1 MDGRRRGGKQEVSGP
16 SVLIEG
22 WLPIGPVGGDA
33 QRERGASSALPA
45 LYFLHVWWARRPLV
59 VSRAAV
65 LGSLLPA
72 WSPDWPHHLL
82 ARFPDETVYRQ
93 WFVRDLLGIRGD
105 PVAARRAIEKAKET
119 GERLPGGGYGYQR
132 AFTYT
137 PPEEHLQVVRELLSC
152 AWGDTDPVVA
162 DPMAGGGSIPF
173 EALRCG
179 LPVLAGELNPV
190 AYVIL
195 AATLDYP
202 ARFGEDLV
210 RDIER
215 FGEMWAERVQQCL
228 TPYFPVQLHERVFA
242 YLWARTVACP
252 YTGKPVP
259 LSPNWWLRSKDEP
272 VVAVR
277 LVADDNSES
286 CRFEIVRGRSARAS
300 RPERGTVAGGE
311 GVSPWTGDPIPEDY
325 IKTEAQAG
333 RMGAQLYAVAIQ
345 TAQGKKDF
353 RLPTEEDLEAV
364 RAAEEELA
372 RRLPAWEAKGL
383 VPSEPFPETA
393 TDTRPLRYGMR
404 TWADLFSPRQLL
416 ALCTYLE
423 AYHEVAA
430 EVRAALP
437 EDRARAVLT
446 YLALVLDKCAD
457 YNSTL
462 ASWDATRFKVRNTF
476 DRHDFS
482 FKWSF
487 GEMNLIAPGMGF
499 DWAVDQV
506 LDAYLGLA
514 GLAGPPARRLFAA
527 PKPRPPA
534 TIRLGNAA
542 HMPEVA
548 TGSVHA
554 IVVDPP
560 YYANVMYGELSDFF
574 YVWLKRTVGDLY
586 PETFAS
592 VLTDKDAEAV
602 ANPARFRG
610 LAGRSP
616 QELADQDYERKMFS
630 CFREFHR
637 VLRDDG
643 VLTVM
648 FTHKRTDAWNA
659 LGRALIEAGFEIRA
673 SWPVRTEP
681 EHSLHQAKKNAAQST
696 ILMVCRKRAASGDP
710 AWWDEVKG
718 KVREEARRRAGEY
731 EAAGITGVDLYLATY
746 GPTLG
751 VLSRH
756 WPVLTG
762 EVDPETG
769 DPRRLAPEE
778 ALQVARQEVIALR
791 KQGLL
796 GRSVRFDPVTDFY
809 LLAWDAFRAATFPAD
824 EARKL
829 ALALGVDLESS
840 LVRQHRVL
848 SKQGDA
854 VTLQGPQERRTRG
867 RLDPQAETFPTW
879 LDAVHTALL
888 VVEEDGTMAAR
899 RFLNDHGLTGD
910 ATFRALLQGLIRAI
924 PATRDREGRYLRTEA
939 EALERLRQAV
949 FPDLEP
955 APVETPPPEPGR
967 LPGLHEEDED

>member
-1 MDGRRRGGKQEVSGP
+1 MDL
-16 SVLIEG
+16 LIESHM
-22 WLPIGPVGGDA
+22 PIAELGA
-33 QRERGASSALPA
+33 EARRENSTGQHPPPNR
-45 LYFLHVWWARRPLV
+45 LHVWWARRPLV

-65 LGSLLPA
+65 LGSLLPS
-72 WSPDWPHHLL
+72 WSEDWPEELRRL
-82 ARFPDETVYRQ
+82 FPDEAAYRE
-93 WFVRDLLGIRGD
+93 WFLRDLLGIRGD
-105 PVAARRAIEKAKET
+105 PVRARRAIDVAKQR
-119 GERLPGGGYGYQR
+119 GARVANPYGYER
-132 AFTYT
+132 AFAFT
-137 PPEEHLQVVRELLSC
+137 PSEEDLAIAGKLFTL
-152 AWGDTDPVVA
+152 AWGDSGATVA

-179 LPVLAGELNPV
+179 LHVLAGELNPV
-190 AYVIL
+190 AYIVL
-195 AATLDYP
+195 AATVDYP
-202 ARFGEDLV
+202 ARFGESLT

-215 FGEMWAERVQQCL
+215 FGKAWSDRVRERL
-228 TPYFPVQLHERVFA
+228 ARFFPSQRREQVLA

-277 LVADDNSES
+277 LIADEDADV
-286 CRFEIVRGRSARAS
+286 CRFEIVRGRAARAA

-311 GVSPWTGDPIPEDY
+311 AISPWTGDPILEEY
-325 IKTEAQAG
+325 IKAEARVG
-333 RMGAQLYAVAIQ
+333 RMGAQLYAVVIQ

-353 RLPTEEDLEAV
+353 RLPTDEDLDAV
-364 RAAEEELA
+364 RQAEEELA

-383 VPSEPFPETA
+383 VPREAFPETA
-393 TDTRPLRYGMR
+393 TDTRPLQYGMR

-430 EVRAALP
+430 EVCAALP

-446 YLALVLDKCAD
+446 YLAFVLDKCAD
-457 YNSTL
+457 YNCSFGF
-462 ASWDATRFKVRNTF
+462 WDYTRWGIRHAMTG
-476 DRHDFS
+476 HDFRMVWR
-482 FKWSF
+482 FA
-487 GEMNLIAPGMGF
+487 EMNLIAPGMGF
-499 DWAVDQV
+499 DWALDQV
-506 LDAYLGLA
+506 LDAYRGLA
-514 GLAGPPARRLFAA
+514 RLAGPPARRLFAA
-527 PKPRPPA
+527 PSPRPPA

-574 YVWLKRTVGDLY
+574 YVWLKRTVGNLY
-586 PETFAS
+586 PEAFAS

-602 ANPARFRG
+602 ANPARFKG
-610 LAGRSP
+610 LVGRSP
-616 QELADQDYERKMFS
+616 QELADRDYERKMFA

-659 LGRALIEAGFEIRA
+659 LGRALIEAGFEVRA
-673 SWPVRTEP
+673 AWPVRTES

-696 ILMVCRKRAASGDP
+696 ILMVCRKRSGTDEP
-710 AWWDEVKG
+710 TWWDDIRGE
-718 KVREEARRRAGEY
+718 VREEARRRAREY
-731 EAAGITGVDLYLATY
+731 EEAGITGVDLYLATY

-769 DPRRLAPEE
+769 EPRRLAPEE

-796 GRSVRFDPVTDFY
+796 GRPVQFDPVTDFY

-829 ALALGVDLESS
+829 ALALDVDLESG

-854 VTLQGPQERRTRG
+854 VTLQQPRERRTRG
-867 RLDPQAETFPTW
+867 RLDPQAETFPTM
-879 LDAVHTALL
+879 LDALHTTLL
-888 VVEEDGTMAAR
+888 VVDEDGTMAAR
-899 RFLNDHGLTGD
+899 RFLDERGLTGD
-910 ATFRALLQGLIRAI
+910 ATFRALVQGLIRAI
-924 PATRDREGRYLRTEA
+924 PATRDREGRYLRPEA
-939 EALERLRQAV
+939 ELLERLRQAI
-949 FPDLEP
+949 FPELEP

-967 LPGLHEEDED
+967 LPGFEEDEEI

>member
-1 MDGRRRGGKQEVSGP
+1 
-16 SVLIEG
+16 
-22 WLPIGPVGGDA
+22 
-33 QRERGASSALPA
+33 
-45 LYFLHVWWARRPLV
+45 V

-65 LGSLLPA
+65 LGSLLPT
-72 WSPDWPHHLL
+72 WTEDWPEDLRR
-82 ARFPDETVYRQ
+82 RFPDEATYRE
-93 WFVRDLLGIRGD
+93 WFLRDLLGIRGD
-105 PVAARRAIEKAKET
+105 PVAARRAIDAAKQR
-119 GERLPGGGYGYQR
+119 GARIANPYDYDR
-132 AFTYT
+132 AFTFT
-137 PPEEHLQVVRELLSC
+137 PSEEDLTAAGKLLTL
-152 AWGDTDPVVA
+152 AWGDSGVIVA

-179 LPVLAGELNPV
+179 LHVLAGELNPV
-190 AYVIL
+190 AYVVL
-195 AATLDYP
+195 AATVDYP
-202 ARFGEDLV
+202 ARFAESLIH
-210 RDIER
+210 DIER
-215 FGEMWAERVQQCL
+215 FGKAWGDRVRERL
-228 TPYFPVQLHERVFA
+228 APFFPSQPREQVLA

-259 LSPNWWLRSKDEP
+259 LSPNWWLCSKDEP

-277 LVADDNSES
+277 LITDDKDDS
-286 CRFEIVRGRSARAS
+286 CRFEMVRGQAARAI
-300 RPERGTVAGGE
+300 RPDRGTVAGGE

-325 IKTEAQAG
+325 IKAEAQAG

-353 RLPTEEDLEAV
+353 RLPTEADLDAV
-364 RAAEEELA
+364 RQAEEELA
-372 RRLPAWEAKGL
+372 RRLPGWEAKGL
-383 VPSEPFPETA
+383 VPTEPFPEVA
-393 TDTRPLRYGMR
+393 NDTRPLQYGMR
-404 TWADLFSPRQLL
+404 TWADLFSTRQLL

-430 EVRAALP
+430 EVRATLP

-446 YLALVLDKCAD
+446 YLALVLDKCVD

-506 LDAYLGLA
+506 LDAYRGLA
-514 GLAGPPARRLFAA
+514 RLAGPPARRLFAA
-527 PKPRPPA
+527 PNPRLPA
-534 TIRLGNAA
+534 SIRLGNAA
-542 HMPEVA
+542 HMPEVP
-548 TGSVHA
+548 TGSVHT

-586 PETFAS
+586 PEAFAS

-602 ANPARFRG
+602 ANPARFKG
-610 LAGRSP
+610 LSGRRP
-616 QELADQDYERKMFS
+616 DELADQDYERKMFA

-648 FTHKRTDAWNA
+648 FTHKRADAWNA

-673 SWPVRTEP
+673 SWPVRTES
-681 EHSLHQAKKNAAQST
+681 EHSLHQVKKNAAQST
-696 ILMVCRKRAASGDP
+696 ILMICRKRPSSVEP
-710 AWWDEVKG
+710 SWWDEVRG
-718 KVREEARRRAGEY
+718 KVREEARRRAREY
-731 EAAGITGVDLYLATY
+731 GAAGISGVDLYLATY

-762 EVDPETG
+762 ETDPETG
-769 DPRRLAPEE
+769 ESRQLAPED
-778 ALQVARQEVIALR
+778 ALHVAREEVIALR

-796 GRSVRFDPVTDFY
+796 GRPVQFDPVMDFY

-829 ALALGVDLESS
+829 ALALGVDLESE
-840 LVRQHRVL
+840 LVRQHHVL
-848 SKQGDA
+848 AKRRDT
-854 VTLQGPQERRTRG
+854 VTLQEPQERRTRG
-867 RLDPQAETFPTW
+867 RLDPEAVSFPTL

-888 VVEEDGTMAAR
+888 VEQEDGTQAAR
-899 RFLNDHGLTGD
+899 RFLDSHNLTGD
-910 ATFRALLQGLIRAI
+910 ATFKALVQGLIRAI
-924 PATRDREGRYLRTEA
+924 PAARDREGHYLRPEA

-949 FPDLEP
+949 FPELEP
-955 APVETPPPEPGR
+955 APVELEPPEQMR
-967 LPGLHEEDED
+967 LGLTSADEGEDDGE

>member
-1 MDGRRRGGKQEVSGP
+1 L
-16 SVLIEG
+16 LIEG
-22 WLPIGPVGGDA
+22 WVPIGPLGGEA
-33 QRERGASSALPA
+33 QRERKTSSALPP

-72 WSPDWPHHLL
+72 WSPDWPGELKE
-82 ARFPDETVYRQ
+82 RFPDEATYRQ

-105 PVAARRAIEKAKET
+105 PVAARRAIERET
-119 GERLPGGGYGYQR
+119 ALGIRTPGNKYGYGR
-132 AFTYT
+132 AFTYI
-137 PPEEHLQVVRELLSC
+137 PDDQHLNVARDLIGY
-152 AWGDTDPVVA
+152 AWGDGDVVVA

-179 LPVLAGELNPV
+179 FCVFAGELNPV

-202 ARFGEDLV
+202 ARFGEELAEDLAKFGRV
-210 RDIER
+210 WGQLGRSRLDR
-215 FGEMWAERVQQCL
+215 FYPSGPGEQVS
-228 TPYFPVQLHERVFA
+228 A
-242 YLWARTVACP
+242 YLWARTVRCP

-277 LVADDNSES
+277 LVAEPDAEV
-286 CRFEIVRGRSARAS
+286 CRFEIVRGREARAA

-311 GVSPWTGDPIPEDY
+311 GISPWTGDPIPEDY
-325 IKTEAQAG
+325 IKAEAQAG
-333 RMGAQLYAVAIQ
+333 RMGAQLYAVVIQ

-353 RLPTEEDLEAV
+353 RLPTDEDLDAV
-364 RAAEEELA
+364 RQAEEELA
-372 RRLPAWEAKGL
+372 RRLPGWEAKGL
-383 VPSEPFPETA
+383 VPREEIRDGLKTSE
-393 TDTRPLRYGMR
+393 PLRYGMR

-437 EDRARAVLT
+437 EERARAVLT
-446 YLALVLDKCAD
+446 YMAFALSKCLN
-457 YNSTL
+457 YNSRLCVWHAARNTV
-462 ASWDATRFKVRNTF
+462 ANTF

-487 GEMNLIAPGMGF
+487 AEANPPAFNF
-499 DWAVDQV
+499 DWALDQV
-506 LDAYLGLA
+506 LDAYRGLA
-514 GLAGPPARRLFAA
+514 RLAGPPARRLFATSN
-527 PKPRPPA
+527 PRPPA

-542 HMPEVA
+542 HMPEVP

-586 PETFAS
+586 PEAFAS
-592 VLTDKDAEAV
+592 VLSDKDAEAV
-602 ANPARFRG
+602 ANPARFKG
-610 LAGRSP
+610 LVGRSP
-616 QELADQDYERKMFS
+616 QELADQDYERKMFA

-659 LGRALIEAGFEIRA
+659 LGRALIEAGFEVRA
-673 SWPVRTEP
+673 SWPVRTES

-696 ILMVCRKRAASGDP
+696 ILMVCRKRPPSGE
-710 AWWDEVKG
+710 ATWWDEVKG
-718 KVREEARRRAGEY
+718 KVREEARRRAREY
-731 EAAGITGVDLYLATY
+731 EEAGITGVDLYLATY

-762 EVDPETG
+762 EADPETG
-769 DPRRLAPEE
+769 EPRRLAPEE

-796 GRSVRFDPVTDFY
+796 GRPVQFDPVTDFY

-829 ALALGVDLESS
+829 ALALDVDLESG

-854 VTLQGPQERRTRG
+854 VTLQQPRERRTRG

-879 LDAVHTALL
+879 LDAVHTTLL

-899 RFLNDHGLTGD
+899 RFLDGHGLTGD
-910 ATFRALLQGLIRAI
+910 ATFRALVQGLIRAI
-924 PATRDREGRYLRTEA
+924 PATRDREGRYLRPEA
-939 EALERLRQAV
+939 EALERLRQAI
-949 FPDLEP
+949 FPELEP

-967 LPGLHEEDED
+967 LPGFEEDEEI

>member
-1 MDGRRRGGKQEVSGP
+1 MDL
-16 SVLIEG
+16 LIESHM
-22 WLPIGPVGGDA
+22 PIAELGA
-33 QRERGASSALPA
+33 EARRENSTGQHPPPNR
-45 LYFLHVWWARRPLV
+45 LHVWWARRPLV

-65 LGSLLPA
+65 LGSLLPS
-72 WSPDWPHHLL
+72 WSEDWPEELRRL
-82 ARFPDETVYRQ
+82 FPDEAAYRE
-93 WFVRDLLGIRGD
+93 WFLRDLLGIRGD

-119 GERLPGGGYGYQR
+119 RERLPGGGYGYQR
-132 AFTYT
+132 AFTYS
-137 PPEEHLQVVRELLSC
+137 PPEEHLQVVRQLL
-152 AWGDTDPVVA
+152 ARVWGDGDPVVA

-202 ARFGEDLV
+202 VRFGEYLV
-210 RDIER
+210 SDIQR
-215 FGEMWAERVQQCL
+215 FGQIWAERVQQRL
-228 TPYFPVQLHERVFA
+228 APYFPVQPHERAFA

-277 LVADDNSES
+277 LIADEDADV
-286 CRFEIVRGRSARAS
+286 CRFEIVRGRAARAA

-311 GVSPWTGDPIPEDY
+311 GISPWTDDPIHEDY
-325 IKTEAQAG
+325 IKAEAQAG
-333 RMGAQLYAVAIQ
+333 HMGAQLYAVAIQ

-353 RLPTEEDLEAV
+353 RLPTDEDLDAV
-364 RAAEEELA
+364 RQAEAELA
-372 RRLPAWEAKGL
+372 RRLPGWEAKGL
-383 VPSEPFPETA
+383 VPREPFPDTA
-393 TDTRPLRYGMR
+393 NDTRPLQYGMR

-423 AYHEVAA
+423 AYHGVAA

-446 YLALVLDKCAD
+446 YMAFALSKCLDR
-457 YNSTL
+457 NNFL
-462 ASWDATRFKVRNTF
+462 ASWIPQRFVIRNTF

-487 GEMNLIAPGMGF
+487 AEF
-499 DWAVDQV
+499 DAARMLLPWALDQV
-506 LDAYLGLA
+506 LDAYRGLA
-514 GLAGPPARRLFAA
+514 RLAGPSARRLFTA
-527 PKPRPPA
+527 PSPRRPA
-534 TIRLGNAA
+534 SIRLGNAA
-542 HMPEVA
+542 HMPEVP
-548 TGSVHA
+548 TGSIHA

-574 YVWLKRTVGDLY
+574 YVWLKRAVGDLY
-586 PETFAS
+586 PEAFGS

-602 ANPARFRG
+602 ANPARFKG
-610 LAGRSP
+610 LVGRSP
-616 QELADQDYERKMFS
+616 QELADQDYERKMFA

-637 VLRDDG
+637 VLRDAG

-659 LGRALIEAGFEIRA
+659 LGRALIEAGFEVRA
-673 SWPVRTEP
+673 SWPVRTEF

-696 ILMVCRKRAASGDP
+696 ILMVCRKRSGAGEP
-710 AWWDEVKG
+710 TWWDDIKG
-718 KVREEARRRAGEY
+718 EVREEARRRAQEY
-731 EAAGITGVDLYLATY
+731 EEAGITGVDLYLATY

-769 DPRRLAPEE
+769 EPRRLAPEE

-791 KQGLL
+791 KQRLL
-796 GRSVRFDPVTDFY
+796 GRPVQFDPVTDFY

-848 SKQGDA
+848 AKRGDA
-854 VTLQGPQERRTRG
+854 VTLQEPRERRTRG
-867 RLDPQAETFPTW
+867 RLDPEAETFPTW

-888 VVEEDGTMAAR
+888 VVQEDGTRAAR
-899 RFLNDHGLTGD
+899 RFLDGHGLAGG
-910 ATFRALLQGLIRAI
+910 ATFKALVQGLIRAI
-924 PATRDREGRYLRTEA
+924 PATRNREGRYLRPEA

-955 APVETPPPEPGR
+955 APEEAPEPEQ
-967 LPGLHEEDED
+967 LAILEDDEEGGNE

>member
-1 MDGRRRGGKQEVSGP
+1 MIRSTVEHWVPVRELGGEA
-16 SVLIEG
+16 I
-22 WLPIGPVGGDA
+22 
-33 QRERGASSALPA
+33 RERGASSALPP

-72 WSPDWPHHLL
+72 WSRDWPADLRR
-82 ARFPDETVYRQ
+82 RFPDEATYRQ
-93 WFVRDLLGIRGD
+93 WFLRDLLGIRGD

-119 GERLPGGGYGYQR
+119 RERLPGGGYGYQR

-137 PPEEHLQVVRELLSC
+137 SPEEHLQVVRQLLTW
-152 AWGDTDPVVA
+152 AWGDGDPVVA

-179 LPVLAGELNPV
+179 LPVVAGELNPV

-210 RDIER
+210 SDIER
-215 FGEMWAERVQQCL
+215 FGQMWAERAQERL
-228 TPYFPVQLHERVFA
+228 APYFPVQPRERVFA

-277 LVADDNSES
+277 LIADDDADV
-286 CRFEIVRGRSARAS
+286 CGFEIVRGRAARAA
-300 RPERGTVAGGE
+300 RPERGTIAGGE
-311 GVSPWTGDPIPEDY
+311 GISPWTGDPIPEDY
-325 IKTEAQAG
+325 IKAEAQAG

-353 RLPTEEDLEAV
+353 RPPAEADLEAV
-364 RAAEEELA
+364 RQAEEELA

-383 VPSEPFPETA
+383 VPREAFPETA
-393 TDTRPLRYGMR
+393 TDTRPLQYGMR

-423 AYHEVAA
+423 AYHEVAE
-430 EVRAALP
+430 EVRRALP
-437 EDRARAVLT
+437 EERARAVLT
-446 YLALVLDKCAD
+446 YLALLLDKCVD
-457 YNSTL
+457 YN
-462 ASWDATRFKVRNTF
+462 NTF
-476 DRHDFS
+476 AFWDYTRWGLKHAMTGHDFRMV
-482 FKWSF
+482 WRF
-487 GEMNLIAPGMGF
+487 GEF
-499 DWAVDQV
+499 DAARMLLPWALDQV
-506 LDAYLGLA
+506 LDAYRGLVR
-514 GLAGPPARRLFAA
+514 LAGPPARRLFAA
-527 PKPRPPA
+527 PNPRPPA

-574 YVWLKRTVGDLY
+574 YVWLKRAVGDLY
-586 PETFAS
+586 PEAFAS

-602 ANPARFRG
+602 ANPARFKG
-610 LAGRSP
+610 LSGRRP
-616 QELADQDYERKMFS
+616 DDLADQDYERKMFA

-648 FTHKRTDAWNA
+648 FTHKRADAWNA
-659 LGRALIEAGFEIRA
+659 LGRALIEAGFEVRA
-673 SWPVRTEP
+673 SWPVRTES

-696 ILMVCRKRAASGDP
+696 ILMVCRKRPPAGDP
-710 AWWDEVKG
+710 AWWDEVRG
-718 KVREEARRRAGEY
+718 KVREEARTRAREY

-762 EVDPETG
+762 ETDPETKE
-769 DPRRLAPEE
+769 PRRLAPED
-778 ALQVARQEVIALR
+778 ALHVAREEVIALR

-796 GRSVRFDPVTDFY
+796 GRAVQFDPVTDFY

-848 SKQGDA
+848 AKRGDA
-854 VTLQGPQERRTRG
+854 VTLQEPRERRTRG
-867 RLDPQAETFPTW
+867 RLDPEAETFPTW

-888 VVEEDGTMAAR
+888 VVQEDGTRAAK
-899 RFLNDHGLTGD
+899 RFLDSHGLTGD
-910 ATFRALLQGLIRAI
+910 ATFKALAQGLIRAI
-924 PATRDREGRYLRTEA
+924 PATRDRDGHYLRPEA
-939 EALERLRQAV
+939 DALERLRQAV

-955 APVETPPPEPGR
+955 APVETLPPEPGR
-967 LPGLHEEDED
+967 LPGFAEDEEV

>member
-1 MDGRRRGGKQEVSGP
+1 MNL
-16 SVLIEG
+16 LIESHM
-22 WLPIGPVGGDA
+22 PVAELGA
-33 QRERGASSALPA
+33 EAIRERGASSALPP

-65 LGSLLPA
+65 LGSLLPV
-72 WSPDWPHHLL
+72 WSEDWPEDLRR
-82 ARFPDETVYRQ
+82 RFPDEATYRQ
-93 WFVRDLLGIRGD
+93 WFLRDLLGIRGD
-105 PVAARRAIEKAKET
+105 PVRARRAIDAAKQR
-119 GERLPGGGYGYQR
+119 GARVANPYDYDR
-132 AFTYT
+132 AFTFT
-137 PPEEHLQVVRELLSC
+137 PLEEDLAAAARLLTL
-152 AWGDTDPVVA
+152 AWGDSGVIVA

-179 LPVLAGELNPV
+179 LRVLAGELNPV
-190 AYVIL
+190 AYVVLL
-195 AATLDYP
+195 ATVDYP
-202 ARFGEDLV
+202 ARFGESLI

-215 FGEMWAERVQQCL
+215 FGKAWGDRVRERL
-228 TPYFPVQLHERVFA
+228 APFFPSQPGEQVLA

-259 LSPNWWLRSKDEP
+259 LSPNWWLRSRDEP

-277 LVADDNSES
+277 LIADDKDDS
-286 CRFEIVRGRSARAS
+286 CRFEIVRGREARAA
-300 RPERGTVAGGE
+300 RPERGTVAGGK
-311 GVSPWTGDPIPEDY
+311 GISPWTRDLILEDY
-325 IKTEAQAG
+325 IKAEAQAG
-333 RMGAQLYAVAIQ
+333 RMGAQLYAVVIQ

-353 RLPTEEDLEAV
+353 RLPTEEDLDAV
-364 RAAEEELA
+364 RQAEKELA

-383 VPSEPFPETA
+383 VPREPFPETA
-393 TDTRPLRYGMR
+393 NDTRPLQYGMR

-423 AYHEVAA
+423 AYHEVAY

-437 EDRARAVLT
+437 EERARAVLT
-446 YLALVLDKCAD
+446 YLAFVLDKCAD
-457 YNSTL
+457 YNSRMCPWHPSRQVI
-462 ASWDATRFKVRNTF
+462 AHTF

-487 GEMNLIAPGMGF
+487 GEMNLIAPSMGF
-499 DWAVDQV
+499 DWALDQV
-506 LDAYLGLA
+506 LDAYRGLA
-514 GLAGPPARRLFAA
+514 RLVGPPARRLFAV
-527 PKPRPPA
+527 PNPRPPA
-534 TIRLGNAA
+534 TVRLGNAA
-542 HMPEVA
+542 HMPEVP

-586 PETFAS
+586 PEAFAS

-602 ANPARFRG
+602 ANPARFKG
-610 LAGRSP
+610 LVGRSP
-616 QELADQDYERKMFS
+616 QELADQDYERKMFA

-659 LGRALIEAGFEIRA
+659 LGRALIEAGFEVRA
-673 SWPVRTEP
+673 SWPVRTES

-696 ILMVCRKRAASGDP
+696 ILMVCRKRARSGEP
-710 AWWDEVKG
+710 TWWDDIKG
-718 KVREEARRRAGEY
+718 EVREEARRLAREY

-762 EVDPETG
+762 EVDPETRA
-769 DPRRLAPEE
+769 PRRLAPEE

-796 GRSVRFDPVTDFY
+796 GRPVQFDPVTDFY
-809 LLAWDAFRAATFPAD
+809 LLAWDTFRAATFPAD

-854 VTLQGPQERRTRG
+854 VTLQGPRERRTRG
-867 RLDPQAETFPTW
+867 RLDPQAETFPTL
-879 LDAVHTALL
+879 LDAAHTTLL

-899 RFLNDHGLTGD
+899 RFLDGHGLTGD
-910 ATFRALLQGLIRAI
+910 ATFRALVQGLIRAI
-924 PATRDREGRYLRTEA
+924 PTTRDREGRYLRPEA

-955 APVETPPPEPGR
+955 APVEVPTPKPPV
-967 LPGLHEEDED
+967 LPGFEEEEID

>member
-1 MDGRRRGGKQEVSGP
+1 L
-16 SVLIEG
+16 LIES
-22 WLPIGPVGGDA
+22 WVPIGPLGGEA
-33 QRERGASSALPA
+33 QRERKASSALPP

-65 LGSLLPA
+65 LGSLLPS
-72 WSPDWPHHLL
+72 WSEDWPEELRR
-82 ARFPDETVYRQ
+82 RFPDEGAYRE
-93 WFVRDLLGIRGD
+93 WFLRDLLGIRGD
-105 PVAARRAIEKAKET
+105 PVRARRAIDVARQR
-119 GERLPGGGYGYQR
+119 GARVANPYGYER
-132 AFTYT
+132 AFAFT
-137 PPEEHLQVVRELLSC
+137 PSEEDLAIAGKLLAL
-152 AWGDTDPVVA
+152 AWGDSGATVA

-179 LPVLAGELNPV
+179 LHVLAGELNPV
-190 AYVIL
+190 AYIVL
-195 AATLDYP
+195 AATVDYP
-202 ARFGEDLV
+202 ARFGESLS

-215 FGEMWAERVQQCL
+215 FGKAWSDRVRERL
-228 TPYFPVQLHERVFA
+228 ARFFPSQPREQVLA

-277 LVADDNSES
+277 LIADEDADV
-286 CRFEIVRGRSARAS
+286 CRFEIVRGRAARAA

-311 GVSPWTGDPIPEDY
+311 GISPWTDDPIDEDY
-325 IKTEAQAG
+325 IKAEAQAG
-333 RMGAQLYAVAIQ
+333 HMGAQLYAVAIQ

-353 RLPTEEDLEAV
+353 RLPTDEDLDAV
-364 RAAEEELA
+364 RQAEEELA
-372 RRLPAWEAKGL
+372 RRLPGWEAKGL
-383 VPSEPFPETA
+383 VPKEERFIGPADRSA
-393 TDTRPLRYGMR
+393 NYGIIR
-404 TWADLFSPRQLL
+404 WDQAFSPRQLL

-430 EVRAALP
+430 EVRGALP

-462 ASWDATRFKVRNTF
+462 ASWHAGRGVMRNTF

-487 GEMNLIAPGMGF
+487 GEF
-499 DWAVDQV
+499 DAARMLLPWALDQV
-506 LDAYLGLA
+506 IDAYRGLASLA
-514 GLAGPPARRLFAA
+514 GLPARRLFAA
-527 PKPRPPA
+527 PNPRPPA
-534 TIRLGNAA
+534 IIRLGNAA
-542 HMPEVA
+542 HMPEVP

-586 PETFAS
+586 PEAFAT

-602 ANPARFRG
+602 ANPARFKG
-610 LAGRSP
+610 LVGRSP
-616 QELADQDYERKMFS
+616 QELADQDYERKMFA

-659 LGRALIEAGFEIRA
+659 LGRALIEAGFEVRA
-673 SWPVRTEP
+673 SWPVRTES

-696 ILMVCRKRAASGDP
+696 ILMVCRKRPPSGE
-710 AWWDEVKG
+710 ATWWDEVKG
-718 KVREEARRRAGEY
+718 RVREEARRRAREY
-731 EAAGITGVDLYLATY
+731 EEAGITGVDLYLATY

-762 EVDPETG
+762 EADPETG
-769 DPRRLAPEE
+769 EPRRLAPEE

-796 GRSVRFDPVTDFY
+796 GRPVQFDPVTDFY

-848 SKQGDA
+848 AKRGDA
-854 VTLQGPQERRTRG
+854 VTLQEPRERRTRG
-867 RLDPQAETFPTW
+867 RLDPEAETFPTW

-888 VVEEDGTMAAR
+888 VVQEDGTRAAR
-899 RFLNDHGLTGD
+899 RFLDGHGLAGG
-910 ATFRALLQGLIRAI
+910 ATFKALVQGLIRAI
-924 PATRDREGRYLRTEA
+924 PATRNREGGYLRPEA

-955 APVETPPPEPGR
+955 APEEAPEPEQ
-967 LPGLHEEDED
+967 LAILEDDEEGGNE

>member
-1 MDGRRRGGKQEVSGP
+1 M
-16 SVLIEG
+16 LIES
-22 WLPIGPVGGDA
+22 WVPIGPLGSEA
-33 QRERGASSALPA
+33 QRERKASSALPP

-65 LGSLLPA
+65 LGSLLPS
-72 WSPDWPHHLL
+72 WSEDWPEELRR
-82 ARFPDETVYRQ
+82 RFPDEGAYRE
-93 WFVRDLLGIRGD
+93 WFLRDLLGIRGD
-105 PVAARRAIEKAKET
+105 PVRARRAIDVAKQR
-119 GERLPGGGYGYQR
+119 GARVANPYGYER
-132 AFTYT
+132 AFAFT
-137 PPEEHLQVVRELLSC
+137 PSEEDLAIAGKLLAL
-152 AWGDTDPVVA
+152 AWGDSGATVA

-179 LPVLAGELNPV
+179 LHVLAGELNPV
-190 AYVIL
+190 AYIVL
-195 AATLDYP
+195 AATLHYP
-202 ARFGEDLV
+202 PRFGESLT

-215 FGEMWAERVQQCL
+215 FGKVWSDRVRGRL
-228 TPYFPVQLHERVFA
+228 ARFFPSQPREQVLA

-252 YTGKPVP
+252 YTGKAVP
-259 LSPNWWLRSKDEP
+259 LSPNWWLRSEDEP
-272 VVAVR
+272 VVAVH
-277 LVADDNSES
+277 LIADKDADV
-286 CRFEIVRGRSARAS
+286 CRFEIVRGRAARAA
-300 RPERGTVAGGE
+300 RPEWGTVARGE
-311 GVSPWTGDPIPEDY
+311 GISPWTGDPIPEDY
-325 IKTEAQAG
+325 IKAEAQAG

-353 RLPTEEDLEAV
+353 RLPVEADLDAV
-364 RAAEEELA
+364 RQAEEELA

-383 VPSEPFPETA
+383 VPREAFPETA
-393 TDTRPLRYGMR
+393 TDTRPLQYGMR

-487 GEMNLIAPGMGF
+487 GEMNLIAPDMGF

-506 LDAYLGLA
+506 LDAYRSLA
-514 GLAGPPARRLFAA
+514 RLAGPPARRLFATSN
-527 PKPRPPA
+527 PRPPA

-542 HMPEVA
+542 HMPEVP

-586 PETFAS
+586 PEAFAS

-602 ANPARFRG
+602 ANPARFKG
-610 LAGRSP
+610 LVGRSP
-616 QELADQDYERKMFS
+616 QELADQDYERKMFA

-659 LGRALIEAGFEIRA
+659 LGRALIEAGFEVRA
-673 SWPVRTEP
+673 SWPVRTES

-696 ILMVCRKRAASGDP
+696 ILMVCRKRPPSGE
-710 AWWDEVKG
+710 ATWWDEVKG
-718 KVREEARRRAGEY
+718 KVREEARRRAREY
-731 EAAGITGVDLYLATY
+731 EEAGITGVDLYLAT
-746 GPTLG
+746 
-751 VLSRH
+751 
-756 WPVLTG
+756 
-762 EVDPETG
+762 
-769 DPRRLAPEE
+769 
-778 ALQVARQEVIALR
+778 
-791 KQGLL
+791 
-796 GRSVRFDPVTDFY
+796 
-809 LLAWDAFRAATFPAD
+809 
-824 EARKL
+824 
-829 ALALGVDLESS
+829 
-840 LVRQHRVL
+840 
-848 SKQGDA
+848 
-854 VTLQGPQERRTRG
+854 
-867 RLDPQAETFPTW
+867 
-879 LDAVHTALL
+879 
-888 VVEEDGTMAAR
+888 
-899 RFLNDHGLTGD
+899 
-910 ATFRALLQGLIRAI
+910 
-924 PATRDREGRYLRTEA
+924 
-939 EALERLRQAV
+939 
-949 FPDLEP
+949 
-955 APVETPPPEPGR
+955 
-967 LPGLHEEDED
+967 